1 MHKGDVEL
9 ERQGW
14 SARLTEGRDLREMD
28 DIGKERGIAGE
39 RQDMR
44 RMNRRDHMYTGRGAD
59 PGTAA

>member
-14 SARLTEGRDLREMD
+14 SARLTKGGYLWKMD

-44 RMNRRDHMYTGRGAD
+44 RMNRRDHMYTGRGAH
-59 PGTAA
+59 PGTDA